1 MFAESTEPVFT
12 DYIHIDDASNR
23 KIAAAICDHLM
34 DTIVERTN
42 KINNTD

>member
-1 MFAESTEPVFT
+1 MN
-12 DYIHIDDASNR
+12 YIHINDASNR

-34 DTIVERTN
+34 DTIAEKAN